1 MPFPLTE
8 TTLVALLY
16 LVLSGIYLLVLPA
29 LVYFYLKNRW
39 YTASSIERLIM
50 YLFVFLSFPGMLL
63 LSPILNFR
71 PKRRQI
77 ET

>member
-1 MPFPLTE
+1 MPVTE
-8 TTLVALLY
+8 TQLVALLY
-16 LVLSGIYLLVLPA
+16 LVLSGTYLVVLPG

-63 LSPILNFR
+63 LSPFLNFR
-71 PKRRQI
+71 PKPRKAKA
-77 ET
+77 